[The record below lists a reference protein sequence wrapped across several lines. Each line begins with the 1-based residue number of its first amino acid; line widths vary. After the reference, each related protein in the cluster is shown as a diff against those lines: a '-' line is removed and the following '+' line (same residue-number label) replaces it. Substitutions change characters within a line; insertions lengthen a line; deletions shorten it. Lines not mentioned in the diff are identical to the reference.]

1 MKKILLTVLVWI
13 LPTVLWGKQLSDK
26 QYIFQRIDVREGLS
40 YQVNCM
46 TVSHRTGH
54 AWMGTKNGIGRLYQP
69 PPSAFG
75 MTAFFSEDLTNY
87 TNMIIRLGK
96 SLFSVRLL
104 PI

>member
-13 LPTVLWGKQLSDK
+13 LPTVLWGKQVSDK

-54 AWMGTKNGIGRLYQP
+54 A
-69 PPSAFG
+69 
-75 MTAFFSEDLTNY
+75 
-87 TNMIIRLGK
+87 
-96 SLFSVRLL
+96 
-104 PI
+104 

>member
-46 TVSHRTGH
+46 TVSTVQVMPGWGPKTVSDASTDMNKR
-54 AWMGTKNGIGRLYQP
+54 NI
-69 PPSAFG
+69 
-75 MTAFFSEDLTNY
+75 
-87 TNMIIRLGK
+87 
-96 SLFSVRLL
+96 
-104 PI
+104 